1 MTAGLYSSQMSQLK
15 VIRRRGWEVL
25 QLSSDLVA
33 IEIIPGLGGTITSL
47 RRISDQSETLYSTP
61 WGLQHR
67 DSAALAHPRSSSIAG
82 SPGGWASLFPDGGDL
97 AGECDEDLD
106 AEARICWLDWDSANS
121 SVVLTGR
128 LTRTPF
134 ELTKTISVRH
144 DTVTITETVLNVGGQ
159 RVEVIWGTQLNL
171 GGDLLGPDTVVDSRA
186 GVVNPDP
193 ELAGG
198 ADYDDLTP
206 WPRAHGMD
214 TMINLRTL
222 PASNAAES
230 RLAYL
235 SDFSTPGITV
245 RRPALG
251 LSVELQWD
259 SEIWPFAWYCVEAG
273 RREDF
278 PWFRQGYFLSLT
290 PCSSWPAHG
299 VDEVRRISDTAV
311 WIGPSGSR
319 SASVTLRLGS

>member
-1 MTAGLYSSQMSQLK
+1 MPQLQ
-15 VIRRRGWEVL
+15 VIRRRGWEIL

-33 IEIIPGLGGTITSL
+33 IEIIPGLGGTMTSL
-47 RRISDQSETLYSTP
+47 RRVEDQAETLYSTP
-61 WGLQHR
+61 WGLQQHG
-67 DSAALAHPRSSSIAG
+67 SSALAHPRSSTIAS

-97 AGECDEDLD
+97 AGEYDEELD
-106 AEARICWLDWDSANS
+106 AEARMCWLEWDFDGT

-134 ELTKTISVRH
+134 ELTKTISVHH
-144 DTVTITETVLNVGGQ
+144 DTVTITETVHNVGGQ

-206 WPRAHGMD
+206 WPRAHGLD
-214 TMINLRTL
+214 SMINLRTL
-222 PASNAAES
+222 PPADAAES

-245 RRPALG
+245 SRPTME
-251 LSVELQWD
+251 LSVEVEWD
-259 SEIWPFAWYCVEAG
+259 GDIWPYAWVLPRGWASG
-273 RREDF
+273 R
-278 PWFRQGYFLSLT
+278 LSLVSEGLL
-290 PCSSWPAHG
+290 PL
-299 VDEVRRISDTAV
+299 VDPVQQLAGARR
-311 WIGPSGSR
+311 R
-319 SASVTLRLGS
+319 